1 MIVFLD
7 AVVRMQCLDL
17 LSAVISLLATLGFL
31 VYGGRYLFLI
41 WFQKKRS
48 SVCTLWITSTDF
60 YLVITFRLFIML
72 HRFPIESASRHK
84 KLQEVCKFV
93 TLFFFLKLNFSNG
106 RICCSPWM
114 NYYTNSRKDYENI
127 TTTSEEMG
135 NDMNR
140 VLSFCILFVHK
151 CLKHIHIYIHI
162 CNGMHGW
169 FIWQVGYVM
178 GICCTSFL
186 IRSFMVRFIYIY
198 I

>member
-17 LSAVISLLATLGFL
+17 LSAVISLLAALGFF

-93 TLFFFLKLNFSNG
+93 TLFFFFLNS
-106 RICCSPWM
+106 ISPMEEFVAPHEW
-114 NYYTNSRKDYENI
+114 I
-127 TTTSEEMG
+127 T
-135 NDMNR
+135 
-140 VLSFCILFVHK
+140 ILIQEK
-151 CLKHIHIYIHI
+151 I
-162 CNGMHGW
+162 MR
-169 FIWQVGYVM
+169 
-178 GICCTSFL
+178 T
-186 IRSFMVRFIYIY
+186 
-198 I
+198 